1 MAVVKVIELI
11 GASPNSWEEATQNA
25 VAKAAKTVR
34 NIVGV
39 ELISQTAVVEDGRIT
54 QYRSDVRLAF
64 VVEEVTEG

>member
-11 GASPNSWEEATQNA
+11 GASPNGWEEATQDA

-34 NIVGV
+34 NIMGV
-39 ELISQTAVVEDGRIT
+39 ELVSQTAVVEDGRIT
-54 QYRSDVRLAF
+54 QYRANVKIAF